1 MHSLTANKGLIFNDS
16 LHKGTHL
23 IYWTQWTESGCVS
36 GPLFCKLNEETQSSA
51 KYCQG
56 RKVFPLSVERK
67 ISSPSGS
74 GP

>member
-1 MHSLTANKGLIFNDS
+1 MFFSHCDS
-16 LHKGTHL
+16 LDKRTHL
-23 IYWTQWTESGCVS
+23 TYWTQLTESGCVS

-56 RKVFPLSVERK
+56 WKVLPLSAERK
-67 ISSPSGS
+67 ISSPPGT